1 MYHVS
6 MKSKIKKYLSLFLLS
21 ALVLTGSSCTKGGDP
36 AAQRAYQPI
45 TLEYWTV
52 FNSPEDYSQII
63 ADYQAIHP
71 NIRVNV
77 KKFRFDEYENQLVN
91 ALAEDRGPD
100 IYSLHNTWVPSYR
113 TKLLPLPPTTTLAYQ
128 FTTGTIQ
135 KETITELRTTR
146 SLNDADL
153 KRDYLEQVFD
163 DVYLPRTVI
172 EDGEIVLGA
181 PAIYALPVAFDT
193 MVMYFNPDLLDNAGI
208 PQPAEFWHEF
218 QEDVQQLARFDSFGN
233 VISAGTALG
242 TANNIPRSVDLLSV
256 LMMQNGAEMIDE
268 EGRDVVFNE
277 IPQALRGTRSTVPGE
292 EATRFY
298 TSFANE
304 NNRNYTWT
312 ANEQD
317 ALEAFIQGKVAY
329 FFGYFYHK
337 EQIEGLAPKLNFEV
351 APFPQIQGNPEIYF
365 ANYWVEGVSKRT
377 VNADAAWDFVQFMTS
392 SAESEKFLVQTQ
404 KPTARRQFINNQIA
418 DPELSVYANQLLKSK
433 SWYNGQD
440 PAAMETIMRTLI
452 TDTLSGVADIDDL
465 VSLAA
470 DRVQQTLRF

>member
-6 MKSKIKKYLSLFLLS
+6 MKSKIKNYLSLFLLS
-21 ALVLTGSSCTKGGDP
+21 ALVLTGSSCAKGGDP
-36 AAQRAYQPI
+36 VAQRAYQPI

-52 FNSPEDYSQII
+52 FNSPDDYSQII

-71 NIRVNV
+71 NIRVNI
-77 KKFRFDEYENQLVN
+77 KKFRFDEYEAQLVN

-113 TKLLPLPPTTTLAYQ
+113 TKLLPLPAATTLAYQ
-128 FTTGTIQ
+128 YTTGSIQ

-146 SLNDADL
+146 SLNEADL
-153 KRDYLEQVFD
+153 RRDFLEQVFN
-163 DVYLPRTVI
+163 DVYLPQTII
-172 EDGEIVLGA
+172 EDGEITLGT
-181 PAIYALPVAFDT
+181 PGIYALPIAFDS
-193 MVMYFNPDLLDNAGI
+193 MVMYFNRDLLDNAGI

-242 TANNIPRSVDLLSV
+242 TAENIPRSVDLLSL
-256 LMMQNGAEMIDE
+256 LMMQNGAEMINED
-268 EGRDVVFNE
+268 GRGVVFDE

-292 EATRFY
+292 EAIRFY

-312 ANEQD
+312 PTEQD
-317 ALEAFIQGKVAY
+317 ALESFIQGKVAY
-329 FFGYFYHK
+329 FFGYQYHK
-337 EQIEGLAPKLNFEV
+337 EQIKGLAPKLNFQE
-351 APFPQIQGNPEIYF
+351 APFPQIQGNPEVYF

-377 VNADAAWDFVQFMTS
+377 KNVDAAWDFVQFMTS
-392 SAESEKFLVQTQ
+392 SAETAKFLEQAQ
-404 KPTARRQFINNQIA
+404 KPTARREFVNAQIA

-452 TDTLSGVADIDDL
+452 TDTLAGVADIDDL
-465 VSLAA
+465 VGLAT